1 MLIIFGG
8 SFNPPTKAHLS
19 LVNLIKSKYPDAKIV
34 IVPVSSKNYTWKHN
48 LASDRDRFNMLK
60 LEFADV
66 EISTYEFNIPK
77 YEGTYKLLTDF
88 KKYDQEIYFLIGSD
102 NLHQMPLWLNFA
114 NLIKDF
120 KFLVVKR
127 PTDAIDFSQFGP
139 YQSNFA
145 VIEMH
150 NEISSTKVREDV
162 DKYKDWLLP
171 AIYSYIKEHK
181 LYEVK

>member
-1 MLIIFGG
+1 
-8 SFNPPTKAHLS
+8 
-19 LVNLIKSKYPDAKIV
+19 
-34 IVPVSSKNYTWKHN
+34 
-48 LASDRDRFNMLK
+48 
-60 LEFADV
+60 
-66 EISTYEFNIPK
+66 
-77 YEGTYKLLTDF
+77 
-88 KKYDQEIYFLIGSD
+88 
-102 NLHQMPLWLNFA
+102 MPLWLNFA

-162 DKYKDWLLP
+162 DKYKD
-171 AIYSYIKEHK
+171 K
-181 LYEVK
+181 